1 MCRSTPL
8 GHRLCLP
15 LPSLLPIQTI
25 MATSTTPE
33 VMAGL
38 QARIAARL
46 ASTNTFTEVRGII
59 QEFIGGNM
67 DKNKEKVRRGW
78 C

>member
-1 MCRSTPL
+1 M
-8 GHRLCLP
+8 G
-15 LPSLLPIQTI
+15 TI
-25 MATSTTPE
+25 SCPA

-59 QEFIGGNM
+59 QEFIGGNL
-67 DKNKEKVRRGW
+67 DKTREKVSYS
-78 C
+78 